1 MLDKQRVIQ
10 LAQNARNY
18 ARDIDPRDELR
29 NLRVRA
35 NEKELLVAYEQDFI
49 IVVVQKWEP
58 ASGI

>member
-1 MLDKQRVIQ
+1 MIQ